1 MKRMSEEEYVNN
13 GGNLCPVCESD
24 TTQTGEKA
32 FETVVLFWEMD
43 CFNCGANWDE
53 RYELVGYHINEP
65 IKEEEEESPPPAF
78 HIGMRFS
85 QEGGDEEYLLA
96 QVEKNKVALVGLN
109 QGNRF
114 NDPVEV
120 CMPHHITPD
129 EWERITSDD
138 EFTLIE

>member
-13 GGNLCPVCESD
+13 GGVCCPFCNARNIKIGDKDFIIS
-24 TTQTGEKA
+24 
-32 FETVVLFWEMD
+32 FIYWEMK
-43 CFNCGANWDE
+43 CGTCEKEWTE
-53 RYELVGYHINEP
+53 RYELAGYDAQ
-65 IKEEEEESPPPAF
+65 EEEESPPPAF